1 MQNPEDDPRWKEAMD
16 VMKKA
21 PELNYMTQFVF
32 MLFEDVTKPE
42 GSTDKYHVDI
52 HFSPGI
58 KGRRELIFEGS
69 STLLKKSSPELPE
82 KSPQVFVKRLSHG
95 SMVSASEGV
104 AIKIGTDSTGS
115 ASQKKLSASS
125 SLLKKSS
132 TDMTDLPGL
141 CFVPRILHGRLPIG
155 SMEGTAI
162 MTSVRRTSDAT
173 SAVSTG
179 SMAKAT
185 TSRRVSDTISAVSAG
200 SLAKMTTSRRVS
212 DTASAVSMAKT
223 TTAKRA
229 SDTTSAVSTSS
240 LAKATAVKRVSD
252 ITPGATNASS
262 VSGGGGKLWDDL
274 PSRYVMSSRS
284 TGGGRLLRVDA
295 HGRKAS
301 APNVLESLRSAS
313 DTKLVERDRIAQIN
327 EEKQGQPRRKK
338 SASDSL
344 LEPQL
349 QELEFRIGDTTS
361 RSKSDGDVTGD
372 DSPKLLESSNKSLS
386 SSSPDVSRKEKHSPP
401 DSSMSCALKETD
413 KPTRKVSAPSV
424 ISENK
429 IKHIKSAATVLST
442 TSSHTVAKQKFPRK
456 KEHHATAVVTYT
468 SEDYHHPQSTLSSK
482 TTKKLVASSKQ
493 TRLTTELAQNHSRS
507 LTTITSNEDKDKEK
521 DMKKWGS
528 IEQLRDF
535 TTGEEVGWDSQQS
548 MVVRGKLL

>member
-42 GSTDKYHVDI
+42 GSADKYHVDI

-132 TDMTDLPGL
+132 TDMTEL
-141 CFVPRILHGRLPIG
+141 CFVPRILHGRLCPG
-155 SMEGTAI
+155 SMESTAI
-162 MTSVRRTSDAT
+162 MTSAKRTSDAT
-173 SAVSTG
+173 LAVSTG
-179 SMAKAT
+179 STAKVT
-185 TSRRVSDTISAVSAG
+185 MPRMVSDTTSAIIAG
-200 SLAKMTTSRRVS
+200 SLAKMTTSRRMS
-212 DTASAVSMAKT
+212 DTASAFSMAKT
-223 TTAKRA
+223 TTARSA
-229 SDTTSAVSTSS
+229 SNTTSAVSTGS
-240 LAKATAVKRVSD
+240 LAKTTAVRRVSD

-262 VSGGGGKLWDDL
+262 MSGGGGKLWDDL

-284 TGGGRLLRVDA
+284 TGGGRLLRADA

-301 APNVLESLRSAS
+301 APNVLECLRSKS
-313 DTKLVERDRIAQIN
+313 DTKLVERDRLAQID
-327 EEKQGQPRRKK
+327 EDKQGQPRRKK

-349 QELEFRIGDTTS
+349 QEIEFRIGDTTL

-386 SSSPDVSRKEKHSPP
+386 SSSPEVGRKEKHSPP
-401 DSSMSCALKETD
+401 DSSTSCALKETD
-413 KPTRKVSAPSV
+413 RPTRKVSAPSM
-424 ISENK
+424 ISKSK
-429 IKHIKSAATVLST
+429 IKHTKGAATVSST
-442 TSSHTVAKQKFPRK
+442 TSSHTVAKQKSPRK

-493 TRLTTELAQNHSRS
+493 IRLTTELAQNHSRS
-507 LTTITSNEDKDKEK
+507 LTTITANEDKDKEK